1 MSKENLLNDNELV
14 QRFIAGDQNSLE
26 ILIQRHKGRVF
37 SYILLIVKKQEL
49 AEDIFQETFIKVIRS
64 LKKGKYTENGKF
76 VSWVLRISHNLI
88 IDHFRK
94 EKLKGTVSNDSLDID
109 IFNSRKFSE
118 DTIED
123 QMINTQILSEVKD
136 LIQELP
142 EDQQQ
147 VIIMRHYLDLS
158 FKEIAEQTDV
168 SINTAL
174 GRMRYALINLRKLVE
189 KKNLILTKVLTIVNT
204 IKIRRW
210 RF

>member
-1 MSKENLLNDNELV
+1 MSNENLLNDNELV

-109 IFNSRKFSE
+109 IFNSQKFSE

-123 QMINTQILSEVKD
+123 QMVNSQILSEVKD

-189 KKNLILTKVLTIVNT
+189 KKNLILTK
-204 IKIRRW
+204 
-210 RF
+210 F

>member
-109 IFNSRKFSE
+109 IFNSQKFSE

-189 KKNLILTKVLTIVNT
+189 KKNLILTK
-204 IKIRRW
+204 
-210 RF
+210 F

>member
-147 VIIMRHYLDLS
+147 VIVMRHYLDLS

-189 KKNLILTKVLTIVNT
+189 KRNLILT
-204 IKIRRW
+204 

>member
-14 QRFIAGDQNSLE
+14 QRFITGDQNSLE

-109 IFNSRKFSE
+109 IFNSQKFSE

-189 KKNLILTKVLTIVNT
+189 KKNLILTK
-204 IKIRRW
+204 
-210 RF
+210 F

>member
-26 ILIQRHKGRVF
+26 ILIHRHKGRVF

-64 LKKGKYTENGKF
+64 LKKGKYIENGKF

-94 EKLKGTVSNDSLDID
+94 EKLKGTVSNDSLEID
-109 IFNSRKFSE
+109 IFNSQKYSE

-123 QMINTQILSEVKD
+123 QMVNLQILSEVKD
-136 LIQELP
+136 LIKELP
-142 EDQQQ
+142 DDQQQ

-189 KKNLILTKVLTIVNT
+189 KKNLILTK
-204 IKIRRW
+204 
-210 RF
+210 F

>member
-37 SYILLIVKKQEL
+37 SYILLIVKNQEL

-109 IFNSRKFSE
+109 IFNSQKFSE

-136 LIQELP
+136 LIKELP

-189 KKNLILTKVLTIVNT
+189 KKI
-204 IKIRRW
+204 
-210 RF
+210 